1 MRVFGVLVVLISVL
15 TGCAAHAPQSVQLPE
30 ESRLAVAGFTHPQE
44 NWEFLAG
51 FAPSDADPMPEDLRS
66 EFNHFIL
73 DQVHERFSGRV
84 LGPHLTAQ
92 CREIVLAES
101 ERMSFPALDF
111 WIQVGRCLPADY
123 LIVPQVFSWQ
133 ERRGGEWGAQ
143 ESAEVI
149 LELYLLDVAKGRV
162 QKRYRF
168 DEHQQSL
175 SENLL
180 SLPRFMKR
188 HGKWVTAEELAR
200 EGIRQGLEDL
210 GI

>member
-1 MRVFGVLVVLISVL
+1 MRVLGVVVVLMGVLA
-15 TGCAAHAPQSVQLPE
+15 GCAAHAPKGVQVPE

-51 FAPSDADPMPEDLRS
+51 FVPSDADPMPEDLLP
-66 EFNHFIL
+66 EFNQYLL

-92 CREIVLAES
+92 CREVVLAES
-101 ERMSFPALDF
+101 DRMSLSALDF
-111 WIQVGRCLPADY
+111 WIQVGRCLPVDY

-143 ESAEVI
+143 ESAEVV
-149 LELYLLDVAKGRV
+149 LELYLLDITEKRV
-162 QKRYRF
+162 QQRYRF

-188 HGKWVTAEELAR
+188 HGKWVTADELTR
-200 EGIRQGLEDL
+200 EGIRQGLEAL